1 MTHTEH
7 PTSRRRQ
14 PASNGS
20 PSAAGSW
27 HARRSSCARTTSWPP
42 SAVRCPGPCR
52 EALCLRR
59 PEWTADARRS
69 LRRSQPADRVSL
81 HVRPGSEGR
90 LCRLLL
96 RRGSHRRRHAAHQR
110 TRHHGRGVLARA
122 DRADRAVPTPH
133 GLALQV
139 GIVESQ
145 RLQQRLPRVVHE
157 GRSRERSHVL
167 QLRETLVPVGR
178 RGARTERF
186 LQGRDRGIFHTYSA
200 YARGLEV
207 LDGAYHFIDLA
218 PKGRDEEGLP
228 FPGAWW
234 RHHDRYAADTIQ
246 ARHAE

>member
-1 MTHTEH
+1 MTHPSIQPHAVVSREQWLAE
-7 PTSRRRQ
+7 RRRLLAREKDLMRQ
-14 PASNGS
+14 NDEL
-20 PSAAGSW
+20 AAE
-27 HARRSSCARTTSWPP
+27 RRALPW
-42 SAVRCPGPCR
+42 VRVEKPY
-52 EALCLRR
+52 LRR
-59 PEWTADARRS
+59 PARTADARRS

-139 GIVESQ
+139 DIVESQ

-157 GRSRERSHVL
+157 RRSRERSHVL

-186 LQGRDRGIFHTYSA
+186 LQRRDRGIFHTYSA